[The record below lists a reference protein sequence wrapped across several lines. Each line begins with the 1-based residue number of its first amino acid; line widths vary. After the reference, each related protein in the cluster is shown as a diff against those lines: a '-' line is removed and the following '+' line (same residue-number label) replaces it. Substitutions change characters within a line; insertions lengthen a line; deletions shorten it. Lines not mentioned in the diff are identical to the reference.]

1 MKKNTLNSFIDKYSL
16 NGTIESVKW
25 TVSTKEKNIAT
36 SSMSDDRGVLS
47 FVTIK
52 DNAGLNDMEIGVN
65 DTSKLKKMLTVLGDD
80 VEITPN
86 TVTVESE
93 DADGNPLK
101 INKITSLTI
110 VSGETEVQYCTAD
123 LSVIPPVP
131 PLKKL
136 PAFNL
141 EIPLTKEFVSTF
153 IKAKS
158 ALSDDDN
165 LTLSV
170 DKKGKIKMILG
181 YSSNNSNRINIE
193 VKPTSGKDKLSK
205 TLHFNAKFLKE
216 ILTSNSD
223 CENAVWKIS
232 EAGSGGLSHIEFND
246 PNSLFTSNYYLVG
259 INKID

>member
-1 MKKNTLNSFIDKYSL
+1 MKKDTLNTFIDKYSL

-25 TVSTKEKNIAT
+25 TVSTKDKNIAT

-80 VEITPN
+80 VVITPN
-86 TVTVESE
+86 TVSVESE
-93 DADGNPLK
+93 DSEGNPIKTDKVL
-101 INKITSLTI
+101 SLTI

-141 EIPLTKEFVSTF
+141 EIPLTKEFITTF

-158 ALSDDDN
+158 ALNDDDN
-165 LTLSV
+165 LTLSA
-170 DKKGKIKMILG
+170 DKKGKIKMTLG
-181 YSSNNSNRINIE
+181 YSTNNSNRINIE
-193 VKPTSGKDKLSK
+193 VKPNDGKNKLTK

-232 EAGSGGLSHIEFND
+232 EAGSGGLSHIEFSD
-246 PNSLFTSNYYLVG
+246 PNSLFISNYYLVG